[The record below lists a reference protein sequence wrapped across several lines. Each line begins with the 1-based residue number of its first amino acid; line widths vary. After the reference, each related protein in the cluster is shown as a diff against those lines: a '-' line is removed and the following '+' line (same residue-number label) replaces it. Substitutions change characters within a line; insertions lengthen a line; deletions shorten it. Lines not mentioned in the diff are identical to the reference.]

1 MKYDVVIVGG
11 GPAGLAC
18 ADVLASA
25 NGKLPFMEGKRFLV
39 IDEGNSDLTRAEIN
53 NFPPIPFK
61 KSGKEL
67 IEEMKKKVSQW
78 SNVEIVTDKVREIR
92 GEKGNFTIKTEGG
105 KEYKAGIVVLAT
117 GFHKFEIEGLPVK
130 VIPHKK
136 APRPGKIQLEVNE
149 KKEAL
154 PGVYVAGL
162 LAGEQTMLAIAL
174 GSGTEVALNILSE
187 WADKTVI
194 VHDVLKK

>member
-1 MKYDVVIVGG
+1 MKYDVIIIGG

-25 NGKLPFMEGKRFLV
+25 NGKFPFMEGKKFLV
-39 IDEGNSDLTRAEIN
+39 IDNGNSDLTRAEIN
-53 NFPPIPFK
+53 NVPLVPFK
-61 KSGKEL
+61 TDGKQL
-67 IEEMKKKVSQW
+67 VAQMKEKVFQW
-78 SNVEIVTDKVREIR
+78 ENVEIVSDTVTEIV
-92 GEKGNFTIKTEGG
+92 GEKGNFTVKTESG
-105 KEYKAGIVVLAT
+105 KEYQTDIVVLAT
-117 GFHKFEIEGLPVK
+117 GFHKFEIKGLPVK

-154 PGVYVAGL
+154 PGVYAAGL

-174 GSGTEVALNILSE
+174 ASGTEVALNILSE
-187 WADKTVI
+187 WAGKTVI
-194 VHDVLKK
+194 VHDAPEE